1 MLGLGMRK
9 GVVESNPLKYPI
21 NQSPELLS
29 FFQPMSGNLQEQW
42 QHNQRQQLPFSTG
55 SFRVRSKAFRFASC
69 VSAVD
74 LW

>member
-9 GVVESNPLKYPI
+9 GVVESNPLNYAIK
-21 NQSPELLS
+21 QSLKLLT
-29 FFQPMSGNLQEQW
+29 FFQPVSGTLQKHW
-42 QHNQRQQLPFSTG
+42 QHNQRQQLPFSTR

>member
-1 MLGLGMRK
+1 MLGLGMSK
-9 GVVESNPLKYPI
+9 GVVESNPLNYPI
-21 NQSPELLS
+21 NQSPKLLS
-29 FFQPMSGNLQEQW
+29 FFQPMSGNLQEHW
-42 QHNQRQQLPFSTG
+42 QHNQRQQLPFSTR